1 MKKSKRIISLLLSL
15 ILTLSV
21 FNIIPSTAGAAE
33 SDIAETGATSGTT
46 GDCTWTL
53 DNGVLTISGNG
64 KMGDYNSTHKNGS
77 YVTTAPWGGYSF
89 NTVVIESGITS
100 IGEYAFY
107 NCRSLTSVNI
117 GNSVTSIGSY
127 AFRSCTSLT
136 SVTIPD
142 SVTSI
147 GSGAFNYCEG
157 LTSVNIGNS
166 VTSISKYAFMYCWSL
181 TSVTIP
187 DSVTSIGW
195 EAFYGCSGL
204 TSVTIGNS
212 VTSIGG
218 EAFDYT
224 AWYKNHPDGLVY
236 AGKVAYGMKGSCPSE
251 VVIKDGTASITTYAF
266 RSCTSL
272 TSVTIP
278 DSVTSIGSL
287 AFYGC
292 TSLTSVTIPD
302 SVTSIGNSVFSG
314 CSSLTSV
321 TISDSVT
328 SIGYEAFYN
337 CWSLT
342 SVTIPDSV
350 TSIGED
356 AFELC
361 GGLTSVNIGNSVT
374 SIGEDA
380 FEGCTSLTSVTIGK
394 SVTSIGDYALGY
406 YSDNG
411 YKKISGFKIYGYKDT
426 EAEKYAKN
434 NGFTFKAIIG
444 KCDNCNSTL
453 YEDDYHKGYPAT
465 CVKDG
470 LSDGYICP
478 SCGHKSQ
485 AVIPA
490 TGHTP
495 GEPKQENLIKSTCT
509 NEGSYD
515 EVTYCTVCK
524 AELSRTP
531 KTIEMLA
538 HTPVTDKAIPATCT
552 ETGLTEGSHCSV
564 CKTVL
569 VEQTVVPALGHKPII
584 DKAVEATCQHDGH
597 TIGSYCENCGEVYV
611 QSQVI
616 PKLPH
621 TPVKDE
627 AVPATCTHT
636 GLTEGS
642 HCSVCGDIIVA
653 QKVIAKLQH
662 TAGKTVIEN
671 DVPVTCATDGS
682 HDEVVYCT
690 VCKNEISRK
699 TITAKA
705 LGHTYEIVPGK
716 PATYLRPGYADGV
729 QCTRCGEWLLEREIS
744 SAALTGEGVFCDVDS
759 DGKVTTNDVTFI
771 LRYLAG
777 FDIPFNMDTAKADA
791 DGDNTL
797 TVMDATAIQR
807 YLVRLSSFYGIGIT
821 LPDENINR
829 TLVNTIKLS
838 VDSITLVRGQKP
850 RIKADVLPAV
860 ADSKALL
867 WSSSD
872 PSVAKVDQSGKVTAV
887 KGGSATIYA
896 TATDGSGV
904 YATCDITVERIEV
917 SSITLSPSSLSIVKG
932 QSKNL
937 TATVAPTNA
946 EIKALKWSSSNTS
959 VATVDQSGKVT
970 GVKAGTATIYAAA
983 TDGSGVKGSCS
994 VTVESI
1000 KVSYVTLSSSSLNI
1014 VKGQS
1019 KTLTATVT
1027 PSDAD
1032 NKALQWSSSNTSVA
1046 TVDQSGKVTAVKGG
1060 TATIYAT
1067 ATDGSGVKGSCSVTV
1082 EGVKVSSVT
1091 LSSATLNLT
1100 EGQNTTLSATVT
1112 PSNADNKTL
1121 QWSSSNTSVATVDQ
1135 YGKVTGV
1142 KAGTATI
1149 YATAT
1154 DGSGKQGSCKV
1165 TVKINTTLQN
1175 FNNVISYINSHP
1187 DKTDSNGNKC
1197 LSHNVSAQKL
1207 TKITASGNQLIF
1219 NYLYRFN
1226 DGSDVFVSFT
1236 ADFNNSYTVDLGY
1249 MDNGLTKSKYFITSF
1264 DARYFTNSSISSLSY
1279 YGGGD
1284 TMASYERALA
1294 DATVKTAFVEFY
1306 NLLYN
1311 RTGYTLNNIGFNS
1324 YVP

>member
-1 MKKSKRIISLLLSL
+1 MNKTKKIISLLLSL
-15 ILTLSV
+15 IMTLSV
-21 FNIIPSTAGAAE
+21 FSIVPFTANADE
-33 SDIAETGATSGTT
+33 KSVTETGYGETSGAT

-53 DNGVLTISGNG
+53 DDNGVLTISGNG
-64 KMGDYNSTHKNGS
+64 KMGYYSPMYT
-77 YVTTAPWGGYSF
+77 VATTAPWVTYSF
-89 NTVVIESGITS
+89 NTVVIETGVTS
-100 IGEYAFY
+100 IGEWAFSG
-107 NCRSLTSVNI
+107 CTELTSVTI
-117 GNSVTSIGSY
+117 GNSVTSIGER
-127 AFRSCTSLT
+127 AFEYCTGLT

-147 GSGAFNYCEG
+147 GSYAFDNTAWYKNQPDGLVYAGKAAYKMKGTCPSEVVIKDGTASITDSAFSGCTG
-157 LTSVNIGNS
+157 LTSVDIPDS
-166 VTSISKYAFMYCWSL
+166 VTSIGKDAFYGCTGLTSVTIPDSVTSIGSSAFEDCTGL

-195 EAFYGCSGL
+195 YAFEDCTGL
-204 TSVTIGNS
+204 TSVTIGS
-212 VTSIGG
+212 
-218 EAFDYT
+218 
-224 AWYKNHPDGLVY
+224 
-236 AGKVAYGMKGSCPSE
+236 
-251 VVIKDGTASITTYAF
+251 
-266 RSCTSL
+266 
-272 TSVTIP
+272 
-278 DSVTSIGSL
+278 
-287 AFYGC
+287 
-292 TSLTSVTIPD
+292 
-302 SVTSIGNSVFSG
+302 
-314 CSSLTSV
+314 
-321 TISDSVT
+321 SVT
-328 SIGYEAFYN
+328 SIGYQAFYS
-337 CWSLT
+337 CTGLT
-342 SVTIPDSV
+342 SIDIPDSV
-350 TSIGED
+350 TSIGEW
-356 AFELC
+356 
-361 GGLTSVNIGNSVT
+361 
-374 SIGEDA
+374 
-380 FEGCTSLTSVTIGK
+380 
-394 SVTSIGDYALGY
+394 ALGY
-406 YSDNG
+406 YYG
-411 YKKISGFKIYGYKDT
+411 HTKISGFKIYGYKGSA
-426 EAEKYAKN
+426 AENYAKKS
-434 NGFTFKAIIG
+434 GFTFKAIIG

-465 CVKDG
+465 CLKDG

-495 GEPKQENLIKSTCT
+495 GEPKQENFIKSTCT

-531 KTIEMLA
+531 KTIEKLP
-538 HTPVTDKAIPATCT
+538 HTPVTDKAVPATCT

-569 VEQTVVPALGHKPII
+569 VEQTVIPALGHKPII

-627 AVPATCTHT
+627 AIPATCTHT

-729 QCTRCGEWLLEREIS
+729 QCTRCGEWLVKQEQTSVL
-744 SAALTGEGVFCDVDS
+744 AGEGIFCDVDK
-759 DGKVTTNDVTFI
+759 DGEVTANDVNFI
-771 LRYLAG
+771 QRYIAKIS
-777 FDIPFNMDTAKADA
+777 IPFTMDEAMGDA
-791 DGDNTL
+791 DGDNKL
-797 TVMDATAIQR
+797 TIIDATAIQR

-850 RIKADVLPAV
+850 RIKADVLPAD

-872 PSVAKVDQSGKVTAV
+872 PSVAAVDQSGKVTAV
-887 KGGSATIYA
+887 KGGTATIYA

-904 YATCDITVERIEV
+904 YATCDITVERIKV
-917 SSITLSPSSLSIVKG
+917 SSITLSSSSLSIVKG

-1032 NKALQWSSSNTSVA
+1032 NKA
-1046 TVDQSGKVTAVKGG
+1046 
-1060 TATIYAT
+1060 
-1067 ATDGSGVKGSCSVTV
+1067 
-1082 EGVKVSSVT
+1082 
-1091 LSSATLNLT
+1091 
-1100 EGQNTTLSATVT
+1100 
-1112 PSNADNKTL
+1112 L

-1311 RTGYTLNNIGFNS
+1311 RTGYTLDNIGFNS